1 MQDLFIIWLMREPC
15 ARLILR
21 IDKRY
26 KNMESTIA
34 SNYILPENYICSE
47 RECQRQW
54 RIFDPKELIWIEAEL
69 DVCTIGQWFL
79 NGNRAVLP
87 DHDFKYSGHRQ
98 GRIIVSC
105 ANEQCLV
112 SQSLVSLFYFL
123 SVKTGQLADTSLGF
137 LVAGGGAG
145 ARSRSRGNL
154 GSGDGDGGGD
164 GGRNGGDGTDG
175 NGGDGRGGGGGGGGG
190 SGGALWASHF
200 LECKK
205 LPNMRR
211 PRPDVD
217 VGALLKS
224 LANKQGRKYSLDS
237 VKMSLEAI
245 LQQGVSTTQASEMY
259 GINRSTLQFYLKKL
273 NVVRRRWRQQPTN
286 STPVQPRHT

>member
-1 MQDLFIIWLMREPC
+1 M
-15 ARLILR
+15 
-21 IDKRY
+21 
-26 KNMESTIA
+26 
-34 SNYILPENYICSE
+34 
-47 RECQRQW
+47 
-54 RIFDPKELIWIEAEL
+54 
-69 DVCTIGQWFL
+69 
-79 NGNRAVLP
+79 
-87 DHDFKYSGHRQ
+87 
-98 GRIIVSC
+98 
-105 ANEQCLV
+105 
-112 SQSLVSLFYFL
+112 
-123 SVKTGQLADTSLGF
+123 ADTSLGF

-154 GSGDGDGGGD
+154 GSGDG
-164 GGRNGGDGTDG
+164 
-175 NGGDGRGGGGGGGGG
+175 GGG
-190 SGGALWASHF
+190 SGGNNGNDDGGSGGGARALWASHF

-205 LPNMRR
+205 VPNMRR

-273 NVVRRRWRQQPTN
+273 NVVRRRWRQQP
-286 STPVQPRHT
+286 STPVQPRQT

>member
-1 MQDLFIIWLMREPC
+1 M
-15 ARLILR
+15 
-21 IDKRY
+21 
-26 KNMESTIA
+26 
-34 SNYILPENYICSE
+34 
-47 RECQRQW
+47 
-54 RIFDPKELIWIEAEL
+54 
-69 DVCTIGQWFL
+69 
-79 NGNRAVLP
+79 
-87 DHDFKYSGHRQ
+87 
-98 GRIIVSC
+98 
-105 ANEQCLV
+105 
-112 SQSLVSLFYFL
+112 
-123 SVKTGQLADTSLGF
+123 ADTSLGF

-154 GSGDGDGGGD
+154 GSGDGDGS
-164 GGRNGGDGTDG
+164 GRG
-175 NGGDGRGGGGGGGGG
+175 NGGDGGGG
-190 SGGALWASHF
+190 SGGGARWASHF

-205 LPNMRR
+205 VSNMRR

-273 NVVRRRWRQQPTN
+273 NVVRRRWRQQPS
-286 STPVQPRHT
+286 STPDQPRQT

>member
-1 MQDLFIIWLMREPC
+1 M
-15 ARLILR
+15 
-21 IDKRY
+21 
-26 KNMESTIA
+26 
-34 SNYILPENYICSE
+34 
-47 RECQRQW
+47 
-54 RIFDPKELIWIEAEL
+54 
-69 DVCTIGQWFL
+69 
-79 NGNRAVLP
+79 
-87 DHDFKYSGHRQ
+87 
-98 GRIIVSC
+98 
-105 ANEQCLV
+105 
-112 SQSLVSLFYFL
+112 
-123 SVKTGQLADTSLGF
+123 ADTSLGF

-154 GSGDGDGGGD
+154 GSGDGGGG
-164 GGRNGGDGTDG
+164 GGV
-175 NGGDGRGGGGGGGGG
+175 GGGGGGNSSGSSGGG
-190 SGGALWASHF
+190 GGGALWASHF

-205 LPNMRR
+205 VPNMRR

-273 NVVRRRWRQQPTN
+273 NVVRRRWRQQP
-286 STPVQPRHT
+286 STPVQPRQT

>member
-1 MQDLFIIWLMREPC
+1 M
-15 ARLILR
+15 
-21 IDKRY
+21 
-26 KNMESTIA
+26 
-34 SNYILPENYICSE
+34 
-47 RECQRQW
+47 
-54 RIFDPKELIWIEAEL
+54 
-69 DVCTIGQWFL
+69 
-79 NGNRAVLP
+79 
-87 DHDFKYSGHRQ
+87 
-98 GRIIVSC
+98 
-105 ANEQCLV
+105 
-112 SQSLVSLFYFL
+112 
-123 SVKTGQLADTSLGF
+123 ADTSLGF

-154 GSGDGDGGGD
+154 GSGDDD
-164 GGRNGGDGTDG
+164 D
-175 NGGDGRGGGGGGGGG
+175 DGRDGRGVGGGGGGGRDDGGGGGG
-190 SGGALWASHF
+190 SGGGGALWASHF

-273 NVVRRRWRQQPTN
+273 NVVRRRWRQQPTS
-286 STPVQPRHT
+286 STPVQPRQT

>member
-1 MQDLFIIWLMREPC
+1 M
-15 ARLILR
+15 
-21 IDKRY
+21 
-26 KNMESTIA
+26 
-34 SNYILPENYICSE
+34 
-47 RECQRQW
+47 
-54 RIFDPKELIWIEAEL
+54 
-69 DVCTIGQWFL
+69 
-79 NGNRAVLP
+79 
-87 DHDFKYSGHRQ
+87 
-98 GRIIVSC
+98 
-105 ANEQCLV
+105 
-112 SQSLVSLFYFL
+112 
-123 SVKTGQLADTSLGF
+123 ADTSLGF

-154 GSGDGDGGGD
+154 GSGDGGGD
-164 GGRNGGDGTDG
+164 
-175 NGGDGRGGGGGGGGG
+175 DGRGGRDGGGG
-190 SGGALWASHF
+190 GGALWASHF

-273 NVVRRRWRQQPTN
+273 NVVRRRWRQQPTS
-286 STPVQPRHT
+286 STPVQPRQT

>member
-1 MQDLFIIWLMREPC
+1 MFGV
-15 ARLILR
+15 A
-21 IDKRY
+21 K
-26 KNMESTIA
+26 
-34 SNYILPENYICSE
+34 
-47 RECQRQW
+47 
-54 RIFDPKELIWIEAEL
+54 
-69 DVCTIGQWFL
+69 
-79 NGNRAVLP
+79 
-87 DHDFKYSGHRQ
+87 
-98 GRIIVSC
+98 
-105 ANEQCLV
+105 
-112 SQSLVSLFYFL
+112 SLVSLFCFL

-154 GSGDGDGGGD
+154 GSGDGDGGGGD
-164 GGRNGGDGTDG
+164 GRNGDG
-175 NGGDGRGGGGGGGGG
+175 NDGNGGGDGRGDGGG
-190 SGGALWASHF
+190 SGALWASHF

-286 STPVQPRHT
+286 STPVQRRHT

>member
-1 MQDLFIIWLMREPC
+1 M
-15 ARLILR
+15 
-21 IDKRY
+21 
-26 KNMESTIA
+26 
-34 SNYILPENYICSE
+34 
-47 RECQRQW
+47 
-54 RIFDPKELIWIEAEL
+54 
-69 DVCTIGQWFL
+69 
-79 NGNRAVLP
+79 
-87 DHDFKYSGHRQ
+87 
-98 GRIIVSC
+98 
-105 ANEQCLV
+105 
-112 SQSLVSLFYFL
+112 
-123 SVKTGQLADTSLGF
+123 ADTSLGF

-154 GSGDGDGGGD
+154 GSGGDGGG
-164 GGRNGGDGTDG
+164 GRNDD
-175 NGGDGRGGGGGGGGG
+175 GGGG
-190 SGGALWASHF
+190 GGALWASHF

-273 NVVRRRWRQQPTN
+273 NVVRRRWRQQPTS
-286 STPVQPRHT
+286 STPVQPRQT

>member
-1 MQDLFIIWLMREPC
+1 M
-15 ARLILR
+15 
-21 IDKRY
+21 
-26 KNMESTIA
+26 
-34 SNYILPENYICSE
+34 
-47 RECQRQW
+47 
-54 RIFDPKELIWIEAEL
+54 
-69 DVCTIGQWFL
+69 
-79 NGNRAVLP
+79 
-87 DHDFKYSGHRQ
+87 
-98 GRIIVSC
+98 
-105 ANEQCLV
+105 
-112 SQSLVSLFYFL
+112 
-123 SVKTGQLADTSLGF
+123 ADTSLGF

-154 GSGDGDGGGD
+154 GSDGGG
-164 GGRNGGDGTDG
+164 GDSG
-175 NGGDGRGGGGGGGGG
+175 
-190 SGGALWASHF
+190 GGALWASHF

-205 LPNMRR
+205 VPNMRR

-273 NVVRRRWRQQPTN
+273 NVVRRRWRQQP
-286 STPVQPRHT
+286 STPVQPRQT

>member
-1 MQDLFIIWLMREPC
+1 M
-15 ARLILR
+15 
-21 IDKRY
+21 
-26 KNMESTIA
+26 
-34 SNYILPENYICSE
+34 
-47 RECQRQW
+47 
-54 RIFDPKELIWIEAEL
+54 
-69 DVCTIGQWFL
+69 
-79 NGNRAVLP
+79 
-87 DHDFKYSGHRQ
+87 
-98 GRIIVSC
+98 
-105 ANEQCLV
+105 
-112 SQSLVSLFYFL
+112 
-123 SVKTGQLADTSLGF
+123 ADTSLGF

-154 GSGDGDGGGD
+154 GSGDD
-164 GGRNGGDGTDG
+164 GGRG
-175 NGGDGRGGGGGGGGG
+175 NGGGGGGGGG
-190 SGGALWASHF
+190 GAPWASHF

-205 LPNMRR
+205 VPNMRR

-273 NVVRRRWRQQPTN
+273 NVVRRRWRQQPS
-286 STPVQPRHT
+286 STPVQPRQT